1 MRRVACW
8 LTIIGV
14 LAAITASA
22 WAGWVW
28 RNGQWIYVDETEPPL
43 PAPKGPVKPPSKPPA
58 KPPAEPVPPTPKP
71 AEPVEP
77 TEAPGPAPKPETP
90 ASPAAEG
97 PSHKVDT
104 PPSGTEGAGRWG
116 INWRFWQRSAGPNAD
131 KDLFDEGKGSLSAG
145 RLSSAA
151 ATFKKLI
158 KDCPS
163 SAHREEAMWLRAGIL
178 FDQKDYYKAY
188 EQYEELL
195 TQYAGSVHYR
205 DALLKEIEIAELFL
219 GPVRRR
225 VLGIPLL
232 SGETEAIEILR
243 RVYEHQPAGDL
254 ADDVVLRIA
263 DYNWSKGR
271 WIEAEDYYD
280 KYCREFPN
288 GPAAHQA
295 ELKRAKCAIERCR
308 GSRYDTTCLQLAYD
322 RLQQFKQKFPE
333 EAEREGVSAQLAKI
347 REMQAEAIYE
357 TAINY
362 YRTGKP
368 LAAAYYVER
377 LQQKYADTIWCE
389 MSRQFMAD
397 ISMKKED
404 IEGQAAPKG
413 KEEPQP
419 PAASKGKE
427 KPGPKEGSKP
437 KEEPRPK
444 EEPKP

>member
-28 RNGQWIYVDETEPPL
+28 RDGQWIYVDETEPPL
-43 PAPKGPVKPPSKPPA
+43 PAPKRPVKPPAKPPT

-71 AEPVEP
+71 AEPAEP

-90 ASPAAEG
+90 ASPAAEE
-97 PSHKVDT
+97 PIHKVDT

-195 TQYAGSVHYR
+195 TQYAGNVHYR

-219 GPVRRR
+219 GPARRR

-280 KYCREFPN
+280 KYCREYPN
-288 GPAAHQA
+288 GDAILHA
-295 ELKRAKCAIERCR
+295 ELRRAKCAIERCR
-308 GSRYDTTCLQLAYD
+308 GPRYDVTCLQLAYD
-322 RLQQFKQKFPE
+322 RLRQYQRKFPA
-333 EAEREGVSAQLAKI
+333 EASREGVPDLLVAVRDRQASAL
-347 REMQAEAIYE
+347 YE
-357 TAINY
+357 IAAR
-362 YRTGKP
+362 YRRSGKP
-368 LAAAYYVER
+368 LAAAFYAER
-377 LQQKYADTIWCE
+377 LQERYPDSPWSVKAGE
-389 MSRQFMAD
+389 FLAGA
-397 ISMKKED
+397 SME
-404 IEGQAAPKG
+404 
-413 KEEPQP
+413 
-419 PAASKGKE
+419 
-427 KPGPKEGSKP
+427 PGPPDGRPGEQ
-437 KEEPRPK
+437 EPGK
-444 EEPKP
+444 

>member
-280 KYCREFPN
+280 KYCREYPN
-288 GPAAHQA
+288 GDAILHA
-295 ELKRAKCAIERCR
+295 ELRRAKCAIERCR
-308 GSRYDTTCLQLAYD
+308 GPRYDVTCLQLAYD
-322 RLQQFKQKFPE
+322 RLRQYQRKFPA
-333 EAEREGVSAQLAKI
+333 EASREGVPDMLVAVRERQASAL
-347 REMQAEAIYE
+347 YE
-357 TAINY
+357 IAAR
-362 YRTGKP
+362 YRRSGKP
-368 LAAAYYVER
+368 LAAAFYAER
-377 LQQKYADTIWCE
+377 LQERYPDSPWSVKAGE
-389 MSRQFMAD
+389 FLAGA
-397 ISMKKED
+397 SME
-404 IEGQAAPKG
+404 
-413 KEEPQP
+413 
-419 PAASKGKE
+419 
-427 KPGPKEGSKP
+427 PGPPDGRSGEQ
-437 KEEPRPK
+437 EPGK
-444 EEPKP
+444 

>member
-232 SGETEAIEILR
+232 SVETEAIEILR

-280 KYCREFPN
+280 KYCREYPN
-288 GPAAHQA
+288 GDAILHA
-295 ELKRAKCAIERCR
+295 ELRRAKCAIERCR
-308 GSRYDTTCLQLAYD
+308 GPRYDVTCLQLAYD
-322 RLQQFKQKFPE
+322 RLRQYQRKFPA
-333 EAEREGVSAQLAKI
+333 EASREGVPDMLVAVRERQASAL
-347 REMQAEAIYE
+347 YE
-357 TAINY
+357 IAAR
-362 YRTGKP
+362 YRRSGKP
-368 LAAAYYVER
+368 LAAAFYAER
-377 LQQKYADTIWCE
+377 LQERYPDSPWSVKAGE
-389 MSRQFMAD
+389 FLAGA
-397 ISMKKED
+397 SME
-404 IEGQAAPKG
+404 
-413 KEEPQP
+413 
-419 PAASKGKE
+419 
-427 KPGPKEGSKP
+427 PGPPDGRSGEQ
-437 KEEPRPK
+437 EPGK
-444 EEPKP
+444 